1 MSPIQKGNT
10 VKTIYYK
17 SLNTDSVMSAVLQL
31 LWLSMK
37 EESDFKPVEVVCVEE
52 APAVPFANPALET
65 QPTYEMFTT
74 EQILRDQFD
83 TVTSGVELDEESL
96 TAEIVEHKSPTF
108 ALKSLAQIV
117 NRYWNM
123 DKLSQFQLLHL
134 WANKHAMVDY
144 LQTYATPR
152 LPKAYV
158 VRAADTTEYAASDYQ
173 RYVATLRKQIERNF
187 RKQWFGDNRQGI
199 IMPVMS
205 VSGEDSFDVIRQ
217 ISWSY
222 DNIVV
227 YEDTKD
233 GRHYRIYDKQG
244 TLRDT
249 SPWFEAFFKP
259 KEIWQEGKILNLI
272 CDHRNDAPKILGL
285 G

>member
-1 MSPIQKGNT
+1 
-10 VKTIYYK
+10 VKIIYYK
-17 SLNTDSVMSAVLQL
+17 SLNIDSVMSAVLQL
-31 LWLSMK
+31 LWLSMTQ
-37 EESDFKPVEVVCVEE
+37 ERDSNPIEVICVEE
-52 APAVPFANPALET
+52 APAVPFVNPTLEA

-74 EQILRDQFD
+74 EQVLRDQFD

-123 DKLSQFQLLHL
+123 EKLSQFQLLHL
-134 WANKHAMVDY
+134 WANKNAMVDY
-144 LQTYATPR
+144 LQTYAAGK

-158 VRAADTTEYAASDYQ
+158 VRAAETADYVASDYQ
-173 RYVATLRKQIERNF
+173 RYVAVLRKQIERNF

-205 VSGEDSFDVIRQ
+205 VSSEDSFDVIRQ

-244 TLRDT
+244 TLRHT
-249 SPWFEAFFKP
+249 SPWFESFFKP
-259 KEIWQEGKILNLI
+259 KEIWQEGKILNIITDLKV
-272 CDHRNDAPKILGL
+272 DSPRSLDLR
-285 G
+285 